1 MAGEF
6 TSLNET
12 IDPQNPPVYKRG
24 DRVKL
29 EFVSNPS
36 KWIRAS
42 QIAIIEYRLEKNKD
56 ITIIRADYWG
66 DETIT
71 FEVEVTST
79 DALLTER
86 MIIGLILAANPV
98 YFLLVHKPAIA
109 EAPAR
114 IAEKVQNIV
123 EWAPLTMAGIAV
135 IAFLILTRK

>member
-6 TSLNET
+6 TSLNT
-12 IDPQNPPVYKRG
+12 VIDPQNPPVYKRG

-42 QIAIIEYRLEKNKD
+42 QIAIIEYRLNKNPD
-56 ITIIRADYWG
+56 IEIIRADYWG
-66 DETIT
+66 EDTIT
-71 FEVEVTST
+71 FEIEVTNAES
-79 DALLTER
+79 LMTER
-86 MIIGLILAANPV
+86 KIIALIMAASPA
-98 YFLLVHKPAIA
+98 YFYLSHKPALDKV
-109 EAPAR
+109 PAV
-114 IAEKVQNIV
+114 IAEKVRSIV